1 MRMITLLSCL
11 LLLAMVAQPALG
23 EGDGHTEHR
32 HLGTVDA
39 GPVGLLDEQVPATFW
54 ETPFFSC
61 DGEPAA
67 TDVSAPPTCD
77 DGLVFTWTVQVA
89 EPVGQLRVDF
99 DNPYRQDDFSLTVTG
114 PDGETAT
121 QASHNTYSEGVAF
134 DAPTVGKWTIEL
146 TPIRTAG
153 SIVRMRAGLA
163 TVDEPEGELL
173 PNLRVTPPFEFG
185 FAAPIN
191 PANSMFLAGDDQNPP
206 VIVDGQPLYSCTADE
221 VQEASDPTRTDEPT
235 LLTRCLR
242 FTAGP
247 HNVGEGHFDLRF
259 PILDRA
265 INDRDRLVEMTQ
277 VVHHDDGTSTERDAG
292 SYEYHATHGHYHYT
306 DILFYELLSV
316 DEAAGTV
323 APAGVGHKS
332 GFCPA
337 DQGYGDWEAFDQ
349 DEQGALGAE
358 QSGSCFAIAG
368 DGAMGITAGWG
379 DFYRWQRPGQFVDF
393 SGQPDGTYVVRATVD
408 VLDNVRETDDTDNAS
423 YALLSIEGNEV
434 TILERGRGSS
444 HLDPDKVVVHDNRG
458 QYPEAWLVGGATP
471 DQLQLLR
478 R

>member
-1 MRMITLLSCL
+1 M
-11 LLLAMVAQPALG
+11 
-23 EGDGHTEHR
+23 
-32 HLGTVDA
+32 
-39 GPVGLLDEQVPATFW
+39 
-54 ETPFFSC
+54 
-61 DGEPAA
+61 
-67 TDVSAPPTCD
+67 
-77 DGLVFTWTVQVA
+77 
-89 EPVGQLRVDF
+89 
-99 DNPYRQDDFSLTVTG
+99 
-114 PDGETAT
+114 
-121 QASHNTYSEGVAF
+121 
-134 DAPTVGKWTIEL
+134 
-146 TPIRTAG
+146 
-153 SIVRMRAGLA
+153 
-163 TVDEPEGELL
+163 
-173 PNLRVTPPFEFG
+173 
-185 FAAPIN
+185 
-191 PANSMFLAGDDQNPP
+191 
-206 VIVDGQPLYSCTADE
+206 
-221 VQEASDPTRTDEPT
+221 
-235 LLTRCLR
+235 
-242 FTAGP
+242 
-247 HNVGEGHFDLRF
+247 
-259 PILDRA
+259 
-265 INDRDRLVEMTQ
+265 
-277 VVHHDDGTSTERDAG
+277 
-292 SYEYHATHGHYHYT
+292 
-306 DILFYELLSV
+306 
-316 DEAAGTV
+316 